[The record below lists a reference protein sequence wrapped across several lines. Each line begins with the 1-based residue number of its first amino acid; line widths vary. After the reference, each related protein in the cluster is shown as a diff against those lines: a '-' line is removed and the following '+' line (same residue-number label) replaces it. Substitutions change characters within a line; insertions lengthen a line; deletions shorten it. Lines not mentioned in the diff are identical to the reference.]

1 MNESSINNQIK
12 KIYDAL
18 INSSKLIGNWA
29 IVNNDIYKTIN
40 NKVTIKNINEIQA
53 NSFNETIISAES
65 KSKYYLIKYSPKFI
79 SIIVSDTE
87 YGVFLQNINIFALN
101 ILTLNNQEDKVQY
114 NHKDILKICGF
125 KLSKRAIKDLD
136 DFT

>member
-40 NKVTIKNINEIQA
+40 NKVTIKNINEIKV
-53 NSFNETIISAES
+53 NTFNETIISVES

-87 YGVFLQNINIFALN
+87 YGVFLQNITIFALN
-101 ILTLNNQEDKVQY
+101 ILTLNNQEDKVKY
-114 NHKDILKICGF
+114 KHKDILRICGF

>member
-1 MNESSINNQIK
+1 MNETSINKQIK

-40 NKVTIKNINEIQA
+40 NKVTIKSVNEIQV
-53 NSFNETIISAES
+53 NTYKETIISAES
-65 KSKYYLIKYSPKFI
+65 KLKYYLIKYSPKFI

-87 YGVFLQNINIFALN
+87 YGVFLQDINIFALN
-101 ILTLNNQEDKVQY
+101 ILTLNNQEDKVKY
-114 NHKDILKICGF
+114 KHKDILRICGF
-125 KLSKRAIKDLD
+125 KLSKKAIKDLD
-136 DFT
+136 DFA